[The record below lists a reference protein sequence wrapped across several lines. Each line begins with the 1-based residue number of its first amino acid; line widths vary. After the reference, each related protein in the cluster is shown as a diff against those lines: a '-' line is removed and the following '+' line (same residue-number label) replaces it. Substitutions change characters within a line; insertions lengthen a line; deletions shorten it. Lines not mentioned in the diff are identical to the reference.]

1 MIGIET
7 SPKRARLA
15 SFENA
20 YAVATRMCEATGT
33 DQFVYPTG
41 DPIQPYRITAD
52 CLACEGR
59 PLARIA

>member
-1 MIGIET
+1 MIGVET

-20 YAVATRMCEATGT
+20 YAVALRIREATGT

-41 DPIQPYRITAD
+41 NPLQPFRVTAD
-52 CLACEGR
+52 QCAFEGR